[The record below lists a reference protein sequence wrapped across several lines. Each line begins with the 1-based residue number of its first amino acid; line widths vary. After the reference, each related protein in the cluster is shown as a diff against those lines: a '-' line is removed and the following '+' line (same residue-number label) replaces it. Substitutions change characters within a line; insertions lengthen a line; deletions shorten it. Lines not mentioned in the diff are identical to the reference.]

1 MHAVTVLLEYLNL
14 HLLFPKTKHLCICYH
29 VTVVLEYQ
37 YLTAQKQEAIMHL
50 SMSCPTP
57 TPTPRVGWGSTGDL
71 TNSHVKFPSTG
82 AKKRVKTPPCFHFN
96 RGASIDL
103 IYLLKNFFGS
113 ANCHSRNPQGWGKC
127 RCQIPSRCIG
137 TLRVGGGGGGGG
149 GVDID
154 RCIIILLICYDV

>member
-1 MHAVTVLLEYLNL
+1 MHAVTVLLEYLNV

-29 VTVVLEYQ
+29 VTVVLEYR

-57 TPTPRVGWGSTGDL
+57 TSRVGWESTGDL
-71 TNSHVKFPSTG
+71 TNSHIKFPSTG
-82 AKKRVKTPPCFHFN
+82 AKKHVKTPPCFHFD

-103 IYLLKNFFGS
+103 IYLLKFFFGS

-127 RCQIPSRCIG
+127 RCQIPSRCMG
-137 TLRVGGGGGGGG
+137 TLRVGG
-149 GVDID
+149 
-154 RCIIILLICYDV
+154 LTLIGA